1 MGLKNL
7 SGRHLDIIRRLIV
20 GETAQEICL
29 EMGLSPSRISILKA
43 DPLFASAYHEIEMR
57 IADNFIESRAS
68 AMEILEDAAPHAAR
82 LTRDAILGSID
93 GEEVPQGLRLKSA
106 WDCLDRTGNKAM
118 EKHLVGHVDLGKLIG
133 EAYSKKFGRDGSA
146 VGKDCNIEDA
156 ESVGKDNAFAEG
168 PPAPDDISS
177 DISSDEDDF
186 GVDHDDEGAFENV
199 FGRGDSIPK
208 DLSLM
213 VVEDVEFGSFAP
225 STPSPEGNA

>member
-20 GETAQEICL
+20 GETAQEICI

-43 DPLFASAYHEIEMR
+43 DPLFASAYRQMER
-57 IADNFIESRAS
+57 QIADNFIESRAN

-118 EKHLVGHVDLGKLIG
+118 EKHLVGHVDLGQLIG
-133 EAYSKKFGRDGSA
+133 EAYSKKFAR
-146 VGKDCNIEDA
+146 DA
-156 ESVGKDNAFAEG
+156 ESVGEDNIVEEAL
-168 PPAPDDISS
+168 DI
-177 DISSDEDDF
+177 ED
-186 GVDHDDEGAFENV
+186 
-199 FGRGDSIPK
+199 DSIPK
-208 DLSLM
+208 ELSLM
-213 VVEDVEFGSFAP
+213 VVAEDVNFGSKAP
-225 STPSPEGNA
+225 SMPDAVEGNA